1 MGHIVHVGKIGRSW
15 NILSY
20 EALREDAIIK
30 LYCLDLGCEEGVDWI
45 QLVHVCWQTY
55 VSTVMNEPLGFIETD
70 VLRSLFCW
78 VVTQCILVVF
88 FKPMCGDS
96 RSHFQ
101 IRKKLIKI
109 LVGKSLDCLTLEDGT
124 DRHQ

>member
-1 MGHIVHVGKIGRSW
+1 MGHRVHVGKIGRSW

-55 VSTVMNEPLGFIETD
+55 VSTVMNEPLGFIETGD

-96 RSHFQ
+96 LS
-101 IRKKLIKI
+101 IPSSDKKKI
-109 LVGKSLDCLTLEDGT
+109 NKNPSGKIFGLLDP
-124 DRHQ
+124 